1 VTSAS
6 IPLAVHRT
14 PKLLRTDRPLRL
26 SRDLG
31 KVPAEKYR
39 LVEKDG
45 RKWRAIAR
53 DRMSLAEWLAIHGD
67 GDGSRIF
74 PSVASMTRH
83 FGWSRSKTF
92 YLLEDLKT
100 LGLLVRDPDG
110 QKLTGEHGTRI
121 RRMDL
126 AAFLRRAGVQDS
138 QASPGAGVQDS
149 RAGVQDSR
157 AEVQSNVG
165 HNRHL
170 TDTKKTPKAASAV
183 ENRKSARNP
192 AAQTAA
198 SSPVPLSRTENRKLL
213 PQQIE
218 YARVSRLAD
227 GAMWVYQKAKPSGIP
242 PDRASWKEDLKCWAA
257 RNDIP
262 YDGDSIEKAL
272 DLTQRRI
279 SEHVGAAAANG
290 SRRSSAQFF
299 AEGMCVER

>member
-1 VTSAS
+1 MTPSS
-6 IPLAVHRT
+6 IPLAVRST
-14 PKLLRTDRPLRL
+14 AKLLRTDRPLRL

-31 KVPAEKYR
+31 RVSVENYR
-39 LVEKDG
+39 LAKDG

-74 PSVASMTRH
+74 PSVGSMIRH

-100 LGLLVRDPDG
+100 LGLLIRDPDG

-126 AAFLRRAGVQDS
+126 AAFLGRAGVQDS
-138 QASPGAGVQDS
+138 KASPGAE
-149 RAGVQDSR
+149 VQDSR

-170 TDTKKTPKAASAV
+170 TDTKKEPKAASSV
-183 ENRKSARNP
+183 ENSKSARNS
-192 AAQTAA
+192 AAQSAA
-198 SSPVPLSRTENRKLL
+198 SSPVSLSRIENRKLL
-213 PQQIE
+213 PQQIK
-218 YARVSRLAD
+218 YARVSRLVD
-227 GAMWVYQKAKPSGIP
+227 GGMWVYQKAKASGIAL
-242 PDRASWKEDLKCWAA
+242 DHASWKEDLKCWAA
-257 RNDIP
+257 ENDVS
-262 YDGDSIEKAL
+262 YDAESIERAL

-279 SEHVGAAAANG
+279 SGYVGSGAVTDGN
-290 SRRSSAQFF
+290 RRVSAKSF
-299 AEGMCVER
+299 AEGMCAER

>member
-1 VTSAS
+1 VTATS
-6 IPLAVHRT
+6 IPFAMHGS

-31 KVPAEKYR
+31 KVPVENYR
-39 LVEKDG
+39 LAKDG

-74 PSVASMTRH
+74 PSVGSMTRH

-92 YLLEDLKT
+92 YLLDDLKT
-100 LGLLVRDPDG
+100 LGLLERDPDG

-126 AAFLRRAGVQDS
+126 AAFLRGAEVQDS
-138 QASPGAGVQDS
+138 QASPG
-149 RAGVQDSR
+149 AGVQDSR

-170 TDTKKTPKAASAV
+170 TDTKTKPKAASGV
-183 ENRKSARNP
+183 ENVENGKSVRNP
-192 AAQTAA
+192 AAQSAA

-213 PQQIE
+213 PQQIK

-227 GAMWVYQKAKPSGIP
+227 GATWVYQKAKASGTQLDP
-242 PDRASWKEDLKCWAA
+242 ASWKEDLKCWAA
-257 RNDIP
+257 RNNIS
-262 YDGDSIEKAL
+262 YDAESIERAL
-272 DLTQRRI
+272 DLAQRRI
-279 SEHVGAAAANG
+279 SEHVGVGAAEDG
-290 SRRSSAQFF
+290 SRRASGQFF
-299 AEGMCVER
+299 AEGMCAER